1 MTRWR
6 YGTIALLLVAVESPM
21 AFADWD
27 VQDSIAGIIIHISWP
42 LQPEDVAVNENHE
55 IHYVI
60 DGESDMQLGEATT
73 WLRRCIGPY
82 CPSPQTRTFEL
93 NTFSNRGLLYCFPLG
108 SQQ

>member
-42 LQPEDVAVNENHE
+42 LQPEDVAVNGNHE

-73 WLRRCIGPY
+73 WLRRCIGPTAHLRQRVHSNST
-82 CPSPQTRTFEL
+82 PSPIAV
-93 NTFSNRGLLYCFPLG
+93 SCIAFP
-108 SQQ
+108 